1 MVQTI
6 KEIEKIMSKKTILI
20 IGSSGGLGSS
30 ILKSF
35 DEAKYNLAL
44 HYYSNPVSIQSES
57 CKTYKADITIES
69 EVETLMGNVIN
80 DFGSVDI
87 VINTAGITISEMS
100 WKTELSNWDK
110 TIAINL
116 TGPFLV
122 TKYVIPHMRKNGFGR
137 IIFMSSIVAQTGF
150 IGASAYAAS
159 KAGLFGLAKTL
170 SKEVANKGI
179 TANSIA
185 LGYFNTG
192 MIDDVPQ
199 DLQDQ
204 LKEAIPVS
212 ELGKPEELAELIK
225 YIISEKASYL
235 TGQTLNLNGGLYV

>member
-1 MVQTI
+1 
-6 KEIEKIMSKKTILI
+6 MSKKTILI

-35 DEAKYNLAL
+35 DETKYNLAL
-44 HYYSNPVSIQSES
+44 HYFSNPFPIHSKSH
-57 CKTYKADITIES
+57 KGYKADITQED
-69 EVETLMGNVIN
+69 EVEQLIQAVIK
-80 DFGSVDI
+80 DFGSIDI

-100 WKTELSNWDK
+100 WKTNLSNWDK

-122 TKYVIPHMRKNGFGR
+122 TKHVLPYMRKNGFGR

-159 KAGLFGLAKTL
+159 KSGLFGLAKTI
-170 SKEVANKGI
+170 SKEVANKGV
-179 TANSIA
+179 TANAIA
-185 LGYFNTG
+185 LGYFNAG
-192 MIDDVPQ
+192 MIEDVPQ
-199 DLQDQ
+199 DMQDK

-212 ELGKPEELAELIK
+212 ALGKPEELAELIK
-225 YIISEKASYL
+225 YIISEKSSYL
-235 TGQTLNLNGGLYV
+235 TGQTINLNGGLYV

>member
-1 MVQTI
+1 
-6 KEIEKIMSKKTILI
+6 MSKKTILI

-30 ILKSF
+30 ILSSF

-44 HYYSNPVSIQSES
+44 HYFTNPIPLQSENHKS
-57 CKTYKADITIES
+57 YKADITEED
-69 EVETLMGNVIN
+69 EVEKLIQDVVN

-87 VINTAGITISEMS
+87 ILNNAGVTISEMS
-100 WKTELSNWDK
+100 WKTNLSNWDK

-122 TKYVIPHMRKNGFGR
+122 TKHALPYMRKNGFGR
-137 IIFMSSIVAQTGF
+137 IVFMSSIVAQTGF
-150 IGASAYAAS
+150 VGASAYAAS
-159 KAGLFGLAKTL
+159 KAGLFGLAKTI

-185 LGYFNTG
+185 LGYFNAG
-192 MIDDVPQ
+192 MIEDVPQ
-199 DLQDQ
+199 NMQDQ

>member
-1 MVQTI
+1 
-6 KEIEKIMSKKTILI
+6 MSKKTILI

-44 HYYSNPVSIQSES
+44 HYYSNPFPIQSKS
-57 CKTYKADITIES
+57 YKSYKADITEES
-69 EVETLMGNVIN
+69 EVEKLIEDVIT
-80 DFGSVDI
+80 DFGSIDI
-87 VINTAGITISEMS
+87 VINTAGVTISEMS
-100 WKTELSNWDK
+100 WKTNLSNWDK

-122 TKYVIPHMRKNGFGR
+122 TKHVLPHMRKNEFGR

-150 IGASAYAAS
+150 VGASAYAAS
-159 KAGLFGLAKTL
+159 KAGLFGLAKTI

-185 LGYFNTG
+185 LGYFNAG
-192 MIDDVPQ
+192 MIEDVP
-199 DLQDQ
+199 LEMQDQ
-204 LKEAIPVS
+204 LKQAIPVS
-212 ELGKPEELAELIK
+212 ELGKPDELAELIK
-225 YIISEKASYL
+225 YIISEKSSYL
-235 TGQTLNLNGGLYV
+235 TGQTVNLNGGLYV

>member
-1 MVQTI
+1 
-6 KEIEKIMSKKTILI
+6 MSKKTILI

-30 ILKSF
+30 ILSSF
-35 DEAKYNLAL
+35 DETKYNLAL
-44 HYYSNPVSIQSES
+44 HYFSNPFTIQSDNYKS
-57 CKTYKADITIES
+57 YKADITQES
-69 EVETLMGNVIN
+69 EVEKLIQDVVN

-87 VINTAGITISEMS
+87 VLNNAGVTISEMS
-100 WKTELSNWDK
+100 WKTNLSNWDK

-122 TKYVIPHMRKNGFGR
+122 TKHALPHMRKNGFGR
-137 IIFMSSIVAQTGF
+137 IVFMSSIVAQTGF
-150 IGASAYAAS
+150 VGASAYAAS
-159 KAGLFGLAKTL
+159 KAGLFGLAKTI

-185 LGYFNTG
+185 LGYFNAG
-192 MIDDVPQ
+192 MIEDVPHEMQ
-199 DLQDQ
+199 EQ

-212 ELGKPEELAELIK
+212 TLGKPEELAELIK

-235 TGQTLNLNGGLYV
+235 TGQTVNLNGGLYV

>member
-1 MVQTI
+1 
-6 KEIEKIMSKKTILI
+6 MSKKTILI

-44 HYYSNPVSIQSES
+44 HYYSNPFPIQSKS
-57 CKTYKADITIES
+57 YKSYKADITEES
-69 EVETLMGNVIN
+69 EVEKLIHNVVN
-80 DFGSVDI
+80 DFGSIDI
-87 VINTAGITISEMS
+87 VINTAGVTISEMS
-100 WKTELSNWDK
+100 WKTKLSNWDK

-122 TKYVIPHMRKNGFGR
+122 TKHALPHMRKNGFGR

-150 IGASAYAAS
+150 VGASAYAAS
-159 KAGLFGLAKTL
+159 KSGLFGLAKTI

-185 LGYFNTG
+185 LGYFDAG
-192 MIDDVPQ
+192 MIQDVPQ
-199 DLQDQ
+199 EMQNQ

-212 ELGKPEELAELIK
+212 ALGKPEELAELIK
-225 YIISEKASYL
+225 YIVSEKSSYL
-235 TGQTLNLNGGLYV
+235 TGQTINLNGGLYV

>member
-1 MVQTI
+1 
-6 KEIEKIMSKKTILI
+6 MSKKTILI

-35 DEAKYNLAL
+35 DETKYNLAL
-44 HYYSNPVSIQSES
+44 HYYSNPFPIQSES
-57 CKTYKADITIES
+57 YKSYKADITQEN
-69 EVETLMGNVIN
+69 EVEKLIKDVVN

-100 WKTELSNWDK
+100 WKANLSNWDK

-122 TKYVIPHMRKNGFGR
+122 TKHVLPLMRKNGFGR

-150 IGASAYAAS
+150 VGASAYAAS
-159 KAGLFGLAKTL
+159 KAGLFGLAKTI

-185 LGYFNTG
+185 LGYFNAG
-192 MIDDVPQ
+192 MIEDVPQ
-199 DLQDQ
+199 DMQDQ

-212 ELGKPEELAELIK
+212 ALGNPEELAELIN
-225 YIISEKASYL
+225 YVISEKSSYL
-235 TGQTLNLNGGLYV
+235 TGQTINLNGGLYV

>member
-1 MVQTI
+1 
-6 KEIEKIMSKKTILI
+6 MSKKTILI

-44 HYYSNPVSIQSES
+44 HYYSNPFPIQSKS
-57 CKTYKADITIES
+57 YKSYKADITEES
-69 EVETLMGNVIN
+69 EVERLIQDVVS
-80 DFGSVDI
+80 DFGSIDI
-87 VINTAGITISEMS
+87 VINTAGVTISEMS
-100 WKTELSNWDK
+100 WKTKLSNWDK

-122 TKYVIPHMRKNGFGR
+122 TKHALPHMRKNGFGR

-150 IGASAYAAS
+150 VGASAYAAS
-159 KAGLFGLAKTL
+159 KAGLFGLAKTI
-170 SKEVANKGI
+170 SKEVANKGV

-185 LGYFNTG
+185 LGYFNAG
-192 MIDDVPQ
+192 MIEDVPQ
-199 DLQDQ
+199 EMQNQ

-212 ELGKPEELAELIK
+212 ALGKPEELAELIK
-225 YIISEKASYL
+225 YIISEKSSYL
-235 TGQTLNLNGGLYV
+235 TGQTINLNGGLYV